1 MRKPEIAS
9 DTKGY
14 VLMKCNYRFCV
25 TALLCAALLTAAAAG
40 FGEAN
45 RQIEFSGLVENLP
58 GGQVDWGKE
67 TFYASGESA
76 MPSATQQ
83 PNRNRAKTEA
93 SAQAKK
99 KALANLRTLIAGTS
113 ISYEATAKDF
123 MAQNS
128 ALRQK
133 IEGYVEN
140 ARVVRTVSY
149 KRGNSTIVK
158 VTVAAP
164 MYGKN
169 TPGSALLKGMPAVS
183 RMSKSAK
190 AVDVAMVKVEL
201 SEAAIYL
208 AKAEASNTMAD
219 AKAYRAESDSL
230 DSDEPAAPEA
240 ALYTS
245 VIIDSLGLKVARA
258 MSPKIRNSNGD
269 EVWGTV
275 DMSADEVQDHGPVA
289 YACTMEAAMKSPRA
303 GSNPLILKAIGR
315 AGGNHM
321 CDVVISDEDIATLIA
336 ANAAAQPPFLA
347 ELKVVLVVDPKG

>member
-1 MRKPEIAS
+1 
-9 DTKGY
+9 
-14 VLMKCNYRFCV
+14 MKSNYRFWA

-45 RQIEFSGLVENLP
+45 RQIEFSPLVENLP
-58 GGQVDWGKE
+58 GGQVDWGTE

-76 MPSATQQ
+76 IPSAAQE

-93 SAQAKK
+93 SAQARKI
-99 KALANLRTLIAGTS
+99 AIANLRTLIAGTS

-140 ARVVRTVSY
+140 ARVVRTISY
-149 KRGNSTIVK
+149 KRGNSTIAK

-164 MYGKN
+164 MYGKG
-169 TPGSALLKGMPAVS
+169 TPGSALLKGMPDVS
-183 RMSKSAK
+183 RMNKSAK

-201 SEAAIYL
+201 SDAAIYL
-208 AKAEASNTMAD
+208 AKADAANAMAE
-219 AKAYRAESDSL
+219 AKAYRAEADSV
-230 DSDEPAAPEA
+230 DSAVQPAAPEV

-258 MSPKIRNSNGD
+258 MSPKIRNSSGD

-275 DMSADEVQDHGPVA
+275 NMSADEVQDHGPVA
-289 YACTMEAAMKSPRA
+289 YVCTMEAALKSPRA
-303 GSNPLILKAIGR
+303 GSNPLVLTAIGR

-321 CDVVISDEDIATLIA
+321 CDVVISDDDIATLTA
-336 ANAAAQPPFLA
+336 ADQAAQPPFLV
-347 ELKVVLVVDPKG
+347 ELKVVLIVDPKGS